1 LRDGRY
7 GAPVMRTSTLLLT
20 AAVTAAGL
28 TAVASPADA
37 CSCRVRHHAVYR
49 HTSYVRHYYSARYD
63 RPYAYSY
70 ARPAYYSDYAY
81 DPYVYRSYYDW
92 SYEPGVW
99 VGYGSPGYYGYDG
112 GWRRHHEWR
121 SYSEGY
127 GRGHWHEGGHGHWDH
142 GRHHGEG

>member
-1 LRDGRY
+1 
-7 GAPVMRTSTLLLT
+7 MRTTALILT
-20 AAVTAAGL
+20 AGLSAATLAATAG
-28 TAVASPADA
+28 PADA

-49 HTSYVRHYYSARYD
+49 HTSYYGRTYY
-63 RPYAYSY
+63 RPYSY
-70 ARPAYYSDYAY
+70 AYGYRTPAYYSSYGY

-99 VGYGSPGYYGYDG
+99 VGYGSPGYYGYGYGG

-121 SYSEGY
+121 SYSTAYGY